1 MIIVIIVI
9 IIILI
14 IIMIIIIIPVVLQY
28 GVGVWWGVAVPD
40 LPRDGVSIK
49 HCWLC
54 TLKFTNNQNMSVM
67 SNQSFSMNGVKEAG
81 TNSGEGLSPS
91 KCPTKQQGGSGS
103 HGSAAKRGKR
113 RKWSQEVDRIVMECY
128 YSSNPEV
135 VGYIERIHMIW
146 KEKGAFD
153 VKEQRLLVQK

>member
-1 MIIVIIVI
+1 MIIVIM
-9 IIILI
+9 IILR
-14 IIMIIIIIPVVLQY
+14 IIMIIIIIPMVLQY
-28 GVGVWWGVAVPD
+28 RVGVWWGVAVPD